1 MVWPEYYEKRY
12 HIPTRIE
19 IMNSGDEVV
28 ASGDV
33 TAENFRFYPFV
44 YDNFSSG
51 DFSSTK
57 WSLLGNGAPW
67 RVILDEHPVVG
78 HVAFAG
84 PTADKPSGTSVLS
97 LAVDL

>member
-1 MVWPEYYEKRY
+1 MVWPEYYEKKY
-12 HIPTRIE
+12 HIPTRME

-28 ASGDV
+28 PSGNIVADY
-33 TAENFRFYPFV
+33 FRFYPFV

-57 WSLLGNGAPW
+57 WSLLNDGAPW
-67 RVILDEHPVVG
+67 RVILDDHEVVG

-84 PTADKPSGTSVLS
+84 PTADKPSGKSELQ